1 MKQCIQ
7 CHAKVKG
14 DWDVCPLCQ
23 SPFAEQKE
31 NAEENQGPFPVVPLR
46 FNREKVTKL
55 LSLVSV
61 LVIVAYFIIQW
72 FWSFQVFGLDYVLF
86 GIMSMWMVVLIII
99 RKRRNITK
107 GIVYLII
114 FLSVISLYFDYSNGW
129 SAWSITYSI
138 PIICTFALI
147 AMFLAIQVVRLDTG
161 DYVLYLQAAALLGL
175 IPLVFLFLGWTTH
188 PLPSWISFLI
198 STVMFW
204 SVIALHG
211 KQILKTLRK
220 IVDV

>member
-1 MKQCIQ
+1 MIQCIQ

-175 IPLVFLFLGWTTH
+175 IPLFFYSLAGQ
-188 PLPSWISFLI
+188 P
-198 STVMFW
+198 
-204 SVIALHG
+204 
-211 KQILKTLRK
+211 ILYQ
-220 IVDV
+220 VGFHF